1 MITNSRIKNLI
12 ETMLNEKAGN
22 LSYDK
27 MFKGDV
33 STYTHEWVQRWCD
46 EPINPFCLEPTSRE
60 PINDGL
66 DSYRYRFTLFILAFA
81 EDKDVILEIVNG
93 LVNSFSSNE
102 NIEVDGNKLSFE
114 PYLQEYGPDFS
125 EGSGHG
131 IKRFEVSLSFSVVAN
146 SNVYNTKDI
155 EVKFGD
161 DEVPVL
167 SIRQTHGKVDYVNI
181 EGTVAGYDNDV
192 NGSLNT
198 NAFVV
203 EAPVYKDGAIEDL
216 INTKQKSNVIR
227 NLDLK
232 IGDITIIDQEKYA
245 YRGYEISN
253 RRNDLV
259 AVYLFFERAKK
270 EATIKINDLTVPILT
285 HAVSTVF
292 LTTSHNQPNVSQIKN
307 LYLGNKTTAYTFT
320 VADSSVNQ
328 EFIDEMYSLM
338 LDSGDIIN
346 PFIDVELTIRDG
358 VVYTKNLVITDITKE
373 IVDGKDSYFSIKFLD
388 GGDL

>member
-1 MITNSRIKNLI
+1 MITNSSIKNLI
-12 ETMLNEKAGN
+12 ETMLNENAGYLN
-22 LSYDK
+22 YDK
-27 MFKGDV
+27 MFKGEV
-33 STYTHEWVQRWCD
+33 STYTHEWAQRWFE

-66 DSYRYRFTLFILAFA
+66 DSYRFRFTLYILAFA
-81 EDKDVILEIVNG
+81 EDKNIILEIING

-102 NIEVDGNKLSFE
+102 NIEVAGNKLSFE

-146 SNVYNTKDI
+146 SNVYNTKNI

-161 DEVPVL
+161 VEVPVL

-181 EGTVAGYDNDV
+181 EGSIEGYDNDV

-203 EAPVYKDGAIEDL
+203 EAPVYKGGAIESL

-227 NLDLK
+227 TLDLK
-232 IGDITIIDQEKYA
+232 IGDITIIDQEQYA

-270 EATIKINDLTVPILT
+270 EATITVNGLTVPILT

-292 LTTSHNQPNVSQIKN
+292 LTTSHNQPNVSAIKN
-307 LYLGNKTTAYTFT
+307 LYLGKKTTAYAFT
-320 VADSSVNQ
+320 IADSSVNQ
-328 EFIDEMYSLM
+328 DFIDEMYSLM

-346 PFIDVELTIRDG
+346 PFVDVELTIRDG

-373 IVDGKDSYFSIKFLD
+373 IVDGKDNYFSIKFLD

>member
-1 MITNSRIKNLI
+1 MITNSSIKNLI
-12 ETMLNEKAGN
+12 ETLLNESAGTFG
-22 LSYDK
+22 YDK

-33 STYTHEWVQRWCD
+33 STYTQEWAQRWFN

-66 DSYRYRFTLFILAFA
+66 GSFRYRFRLVIMAYFD
-81 EDKDVILEIVNG
+81 DKAMMLDIVDN
-93 LVNSFSSNE
+93 LVDTFSTNE
-102 NIEVDGNKLSFE
+102 NMTIGNNKLSFE

-125 EGSGHG
+125 ESSGQG
-131 IKRFEVSLSFSVVAN
+131 IKRFEVSLVFSLIVN

-161 DEVPVL
+161 IEVPVL

-181 EGTVAGYDNDV
+181 EGSVGGYDNGV

-203 EAPVYKDGAIEDL
+203 EAPVYKGGAIESL

-227 NLDLK
+227 TLDLK

-270 EATIKINDLTVPILT
+270 EATITIKGLTVPILT

-292 LTTSHNQPNVSQIKN
+292 LTTSHNQPNVSAIKN
-307 LYLGNKTTAYTFT
+307 LYLGNKTTAYTFNI
-320 VADSSVNQ
+320 ADSSVNQ
-328 EFIDEMYSLM
+328 GFIDEMYSLM

>member
-1 MITNSRIKNLI
+1 MITNSSIKNLI
-12 ETMLNEKAGN
+12 ETMLNENAGD

-27 MFKGDV
+27 MFKGEV
-33 STYTHEWVQRWCD
+33 STYTHEWAQRWFE

-66 DSYRYRFTLFILAFA
+66 DSYRFRFTLFILAFA
-81 EDKDVILEIVNG
+81 EDKNIILEIVNG

-102 NIEVDGNKLSFE
+102 NIEVQGNKLSFE

-131 IKRFEVSLSFSVVAN
+131 IKRFEVSLSFSIVAN

-155 EVKFGD
+155 LFKMGGVEI
-161 DEVPVL
+161 PVI
-167 SIRQTHGKVDYVNI
+167 SIKQTHGKIDYVNI
-181 EGTVAGYDNDV
+181 EKTESGYENNV
-192 NGSLNT
+192 NSALNT
-198 NAFVV
+198 NALVV
-203 EAPVYKDGAIEDL
+203 EAAVFKGGPVESL
-216 INTKQKSNVIR
+216 INTNQKTNVVR
-227 NLDLK
+227 VLDLD
-232 IGDITIIDQEKYA
+232 IGDIEIIEQEDYT

-253 RRNDLV
+253 RRNNLV
-259 AVYLFFERAKK
+259 TVYLFFERAKK
-270 EATIKINDLTVPILT
+270 EATITINGLTVPILT

-292 LTTSHNQPNVSQIKN
+292 LTTPHNQPNVSAIKN
-307 LYLGNKTTAYTFT
+307 LYLGNKTTAYTFNI
-320 VADSSVNQ
+320 ADSSVNQ
-328 EFIDEMYSLM
+328 DFIDEMYSLM
-338 LDSGDIIN
+338 LDSSDIIN

-373 IVDGKDSYFSIKFLD
+373 VVDGKDSYLSIKFLD